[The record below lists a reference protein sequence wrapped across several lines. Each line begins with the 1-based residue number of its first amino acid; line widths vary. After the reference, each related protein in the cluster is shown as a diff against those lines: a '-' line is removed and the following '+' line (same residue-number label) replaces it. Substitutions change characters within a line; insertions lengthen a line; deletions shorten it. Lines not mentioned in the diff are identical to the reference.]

1 MSQRDLEGWTIA
13 FDLDG
18 TLVDSAPDLIGTLNR
33 LLMAEGLPP
42 RPLEAARHLV
52 GHGAMALLKDGFA
65 EAGAEWNEDDGKV
78 LFDAFIK
85 DYIANIAV
93 ETRPFP
99 SCVEVLDRLSARG
112 AKLCVATNKRTDLSL
127 ALLDAL
133 ELTDRFA
140 AIVGPDAV
148 SAKKPDGA
156 HIREAVL
163 KAGGDPAKA
172 IMVGD
177 STTDTGA
184 AANATVPCILVSF
197 GYSDVPMDQ
206 MGGDITIDHYDEF
219 EPALAQLIG

>member
-1 MSQRDLEGWTIA
+1 MAERDLEGWTIA

-33 LLMAEGLPP
+33 LLTAKGLPP

-65 EAGAEWNEDDGKV
+65 EAGAEWNDEDGKA
-78 LFDAFIK
+78 LFDAFIA
-85 DYIANIAV
+85 DYIDNVAV

-99 SCVEVLDRLSARG
+99 SCVEVLDRLTARG

-133 ELTDRFA
+133 KLTDRFA
-140 AIVGPDAV
+140 AVVGPDAV

-156 HIREAVL
+156 HIREAVI

-184 AANATVPCILVSF
+184 AANAPVPCILVSF
-197 GYSDVPMDQ
+197 GYSDVPLAE

-219 EPALAQLIG
+219 EGALAKLVA

>member
-33 LLMAEGLPP
+33 LLVAEGLPP

-65 EAGAEWNEDDGKV
+65 EAGAEWNDDDGKV
-78 LFDAFIK
+78 LFDAFIA

-93 ETRPFP
+93 DTRPFP
-99 SCVEVLDRLSARG
+99 SCIEVLDRLSARG
-112 AKLCVATNKRTDLSL
+112 ATLCVATNKRTDLSL

-133 ELTDRFA
+133 ELTNRFA

-148 SAKKPDGA
+148 SAKRPDGA
-156 HIREAVL
+156 HIREAVI

-184 AANATVPCILVSF
+184 AANAPVPCILVSF

>member
-33 LLMAEGLPP
+33 LLVAEGLPP

-65 EAGAEWNEDDGKV
+65 EAGAEWNDEGGKV
-78 LFDAFIK
+78 LFDAFIA

-93 ETRPFP
+93 DTRPFP

-112 AKLCVATNKRTDLSL
+112 ATLCVATNKRTDLSL

-133 ELTDRFA
+133 ELTNKFA

-184 AANATVPCILVSF
+184 AANAPVPCILVSF
-197 GYSDVPMDQ
+197 GYSDVPMAQ

-219 EPALAQLIG
+219 EDALDKLIA

>member
-1 MSQRDLEGWTIA
+1 MTQRDLEGWTIA

-33 LLMAEGLPP
+33 LLVAEGLPP

-65 EAGAEWNEDDGKV
+65 EAGAAWDEEDGKR
-78 LFDAFIK
+78 LFDAFIV
-85 DYIANIAV
+85 DYIANVAV

-99 SCVEVLDRLSARG
+99 SCVDVLDRLSARG

-133 ELTDRFA
+133 KLTDRFA

-156 HIREAVL
+156 HIREAVI

-184 AANATVPCILVSF
+184 AANAPVPCILVSF
-197 GYSDVPMDQ
+197 GYSDVPLSE

-219 EPALAQLIG
+219 EPALAQLIN

>member
-1 MSQRDLEGWTIA
+1 MAERDLEGWTIA

-33 LLMAEGLPP
+33 LLVREGLPP

-65 EAGAEWNEDDGKV
+65 EAGAEWKDDSGKA
-78 LFDAFIK
+78 LFDDFIS
-85 DYIANIAV
+85 DYISNIAV

-99 SCVEVLDRLSARG
+99 SCIDVLERLSERG

-133 ELTDRFA
+133 ELTNHFD

-148 SAKKPDGA
+148 SAKKPNGA

-163 KAGGDPAKA
+163 KAGGDPAKTV
-172 IMVGD
+172 MVGD

-184 AANATVPCILVSF
+184 AKNAGVPCILVSF
-197 GYSDVPMDQ
+197 GYSDVPLAE
-206 MGGDITIDHYDEF
+206 MGGDITIDHYDDF
-219 EPALAQLIG
+219 DAALAKFVA

>member
-33 LLMAEGLPP
+33 LLVAEGLPP

-65 EAGAEWNEDDGKV
+65 EAGATWDEEDGKR
-78 LFDAFIK
+78 LFDAFIG

-93 ETRPFP
+93 DTRPFP

-156 HIREAVL
+156 HIREAVI

-172 IMVGD
+172 VMVGD

-184 AANATVPCILVSF
+184 AAHACVPCILVSF
-197 GYSDVPMDQ
+197 GYSDVPLAEMR
-206 MGGDITIDHYDEF
+206 GDITIDHYDDF
-219 EPALAQLIG
+219 EVALAKLIA

>member
-33 LLMAEGLPP
+33 LLVAEGLPP

-65 EAGAEWNEDDGKV
+65 EAGATWDEEDGKR
-78 LFDAFIK
+78 LFEAFIA
-85 DYIANIAV
+85 DYIANIAID
-93 ETRPFP
+93 TRPFP

-133 ELTDRFA
+133 ALTDRFA

-156 HIREAVL
+156 HIREAVI

-172 IMVGD
+172 VMVGD

-184 AANATVPCILVSF
+184 AAHANVPCILVSF
-197 GYSDVPMDQ
+197 GYSDVPLAE
-206 MGGDITIDHYDEF
+206 MGGDITIDHYDDF
-219 EPALAQLIG
+219 EVALAKLVA

>member
-33 LLMAEGLPP
+33 LLVAEGLPP

-65 EAGAEWNEDDGKV
+65 EAGAQWNDEDGKV
-78 LFDAFIK
+78 LFDAFIA

-99 SCVEVLDRLSARG
+99 SCVEVLDRLSSRG

-133 ELTDRFA
+133 ELTNRFA

-163 KAGGDPAKA
+163 MAGGDPAKA

-184 AANATVPCILVSF
+184 AANAPVPCILVSF
-197 GYSDVPMDQ
+197 GYSDVPMAQ

-219 EPALAQLIG
+219 EDALDKLIA